1 MKKKILVVFLAT
13 TLIAGLTACGEKDG
27 SSATNSGSAVDQEST
42 DSNEKGADE
51 ESAKTSSSEEPVTFQ
66 FVQAQP
72 EYQTAAQKLIQT
84 YMEEHPNVTIELI
97 TNNDNLKTD
106 LQVGN
111 IPEIF
116 YTEGYG
122 NLKEYTD
129 YITDLSDQ
137 DWVENIL
144 DNSLDAVTM
153 DGKVYGFP
161 TTLAGEGIVYNKKLF
176 KEKGWEV
183 PVTFSELK
191 ALCDEMVAAGI
202 TPFVNEFGDDW
213 LLGQLL
219 SGGGYTYIPD
229 TQEFTDKL
237 YAGEVTFADNEQ
249 MKGLFNVIDLMLS
262 YGLPDSLSYSW
273 NETCSAFATG
283 QAAMTFEGDWIW
295 STVEPID
302 PEIECGMFP
311 VPVSDNPDE
320 AKLLVDTNMVLH
332 IGKGSKEPEAAKEF
346 LNWMATSDTAR
357 EVLLQDYQ
365 FVPCFEGWEYEGTNQ
380 LAASTKEYMS
390 SGKAGLWWWQKWPDG
405 FRANAGQELQKYIS
419 GDATADETLKAIDV
433 LWGNMA
439 N

>member
-1 MKKKILVVFLAT
+1 MELFGGILAVKAVVFLTFSIFA
-13 TLIAGLTACGEKDG
+13 IAAVGYSIGRIEVKGIDLGTAGVFIVALVYGCLLY
-27 SSATNSGSAVDQEST
+27 T
-42 DSNEKGADE
+42 
-51 ESAKTSSSEEPVTFQ
+51 
-66 FVQAQP
+66 
-72 EYQTAAQKLIQT
+72 KLS
-84 YMEEHPNVTIELI
+84 
-97 TNNDNLKTD
+97 DNL
-106 LQVGN
+106 
-111 IPEIF
+111 
-116 YTEGYG
+116 
-122 NLKEYTD
+122 
-129 YITDLSDQ
+129 
-137 DWVENIL
+137 
-144 DNSLDAVTM
+144 M
-153 DGKVYGFP
+153 
-161 TTLAGEGIVYNKKLF
+161 
-176 KEKGWEV
+176 
-183 PVTFSELK
+183 
-191 ALCDEMVAAGI
+191 
-202 TPFVNEFGDDW
+202 
-213 LLGQLL
+213 
-219 SGGGYTYIPD
+219 
-229 TQEFTDKL
+229 
-237 YAGEVTFADNEQ
+237 AGEVTFADNEQ

-390 SGKAGLWWWQKWPDG
+390 SGKASLWWWQKWPDG